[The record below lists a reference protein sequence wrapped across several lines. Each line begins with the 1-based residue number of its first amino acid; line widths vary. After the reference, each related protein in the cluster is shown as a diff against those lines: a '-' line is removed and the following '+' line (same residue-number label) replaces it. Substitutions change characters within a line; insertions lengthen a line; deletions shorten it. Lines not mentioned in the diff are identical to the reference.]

1 MQTILFHVPIARR
14 VCRPAF
20 TLIELL
26 VTIAIIVVLAALLLA
41 SLSRAHLAA
50 EGTACGNNL
59 RQLGFGFAL
68 YLSENSDCFP
78 TAALKSSLGPQPEDW
93 VWWQVQTT
101 AARSVTMRDPTH
113 GSVIRELGGYN
124 TRYLRC
130 PADRDAPN
138 RQVLWEQN
146 PGNEQYFYSYS
157 LNGYDEHGMASYIS
171 MDRSVI
177 ILNRFSTIAHPANK
191 IMLAEEKGGPQDG
204 PGSATIDDGRWE
216 PPGYPLTSRHSGK
229 ANVTFADGHAAR
241 VNRDF
246 ADSSRPEHYVPG
258 L

>member
-1 MQTILFHVPIARR
+1 MQTIALHVPIARR
-14 VCRPAF
+14 VGRPAF

-26 VTIAIIVVLAALLLA
+26 VTIAIIATLAALLLA
-41 SLSRAHLAA
+41 SLSRAHMAA
-50 EGTACGNNL
+50 KATACESNL
-59 RQLGFGFAL
+59 RQLGLGFAL
-68 YLSENSDCFP
+68 YFPENNDSFP

-93 VWWQVQTT
+93 VWWQVQTAT
-101 AARSVTMRDPTH
+101 GSVSMRDPAH

-130 PADRDAPN
+130 PADQDASN

-177 ILNRFSTIAHPANK
+177 ILNRFSAISHPADK

-216 PPGYPLTSRHSGK
+216 PPGYPLTSRHSGR
-229 ANVTFADGHAAR
+229 ANVTFADGHDAR
-241 VNRDF
+241 VKRDF
-246 ADSSRPEHYVPG
+246 ADSTHPEHYVPG

>member
-1 MQTILFHVPIARR
+1 L
-14 VCRPAF
+14 
-20 TLIELL
+20 LELL
-26 VTIAIIVVLAALLLA
+26 VTITTIVVLAGMLLA

-50 EGTACGNNL
+50 KATVCENNL
-59 RQLGFGFAL
+59 RQMGLAFAL
-68 YLSENSDCFP
+68 YFPENNDCFP

-93 VWWQVQTT
+93 VWWQVRKT
-101 AARSVTMRDPTH
+101 AAGSVTMRDPAH
-113 GSVIRELGGYN
+113 GSVIRELGGYKSQ
-124 TRYLRC
+124 YLRC
-130 PADRDAPN
+130 PADHDAPN
-138 RQVLWEQN
+138 RQILWEQN

-177 ILNRFSTIAHPANK
+177 ALNRLSAIAHPADK

-229 ANVTFADGHAAR
+229 ANATFADGRVAR

-246 ADSSRPEHYVPG
+246 ANSTHPEHYVPG

>member
-1 MQTILFHVPIARR
+1 MQTIALHVWIARR
-14 VCRPAF
+14 VGRPAF

-26 VTIAIIVVLAALLLA
+26 VTIAIIATLAALLLA
-41 SLSRAHLAA
+41 SLSRAHMAA
-50 EGTACGNNL
+50 KATTCENNL
-59 RQLGFGFAL
+59 RQMGLAFAL
-68 YLSENSDCFP
+68 YLPENNDCFP
-78 TAALKSSLGPQPEDW
+78 TAALKSSLGQQPEDW
-93 VWWQVQTT
+93 VWWQVQTAT
-101 AARSVTMRDPTH
+101 GSVTMRDPAH

-138 RQVLWEQN
+138 RQILWEQN

-171 MDRSVI
+171 KDRSLI
-177 ILNRFSTIAHPANK
+177 ILNRFSAIAHPADK

-216 PPGYPLTSRHSGK
+216 PPGYPLTSRHSGR
-229 ANVTFADGHAAR
+229 ANVAFADGHAAR
-241 VNRDF
+241 VKRDF
-246 ADSSRPEHYVPG
+246 ADSTHPEHYVPG